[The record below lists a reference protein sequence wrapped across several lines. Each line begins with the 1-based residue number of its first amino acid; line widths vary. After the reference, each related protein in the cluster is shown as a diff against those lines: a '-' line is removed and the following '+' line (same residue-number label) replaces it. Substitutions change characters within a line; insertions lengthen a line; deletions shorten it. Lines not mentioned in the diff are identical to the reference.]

1 MLKKSRNKYDKK
13 LNSFVN
19 KKPKQKH
26 VKIPKVKQYSFSTPD
41 IITLEKLSKST
52 KGKRGKSFAQQLKKA
67 LQKDFYY
74 NLVNTFYKNSADNI
88 KKFIR
93 LARREGW
100 NDSEIT
106 YFLENHFEEIS
117 ALETSEEILNYL
129 YYETIL

>member
-1 MLKKSRNKYDKK
+1 MVKKQRNKYDKE

-19 KKPKQKH
+19 KKPKQKR
-26 VKIPKVKQYSFSTPD
+26 VKIPKVIQYSFSTPD
-41 IITLEKLSKST
+41 LITLKKLSKST
-52 KGKRGKSFAQQLKKA
+52 KGKRRKSFAQQLKKA
-67 LQKDFYY
+67 LQKDFYKK
-74 NLVNTFYKNSADNI
+74 LVNTFYKNSANNI

-93 LARREGW
+93 LAKREGW
-100 NDSEIT
+100 EDKQIT

>member
-1 MLKKSRNKYDKK
+1 MLKKSRNKHDRK

-26 VKIPKVKQYSFSTPD
+26 VKIPKIKQYSFSLPD
-41 IITLEKLSKST
+41 LITLEKLAKST
-52 KGKRGKSFAQQLKKA
+52 KGKRGKKFKQEFKKSQKKSFYK
-67 LQKDFYY
+67 
-74 NLVNTFYKNSADNI
+74 NLVETFYQNSADNI
-88 KKFIR
+88 KRFIR
-93 LARREGW
+93 LAKRENW
-100 NDSEIT
+100 QDEKIV

>member
-19 KKPKQKH
+19 KKPKQKR

-41 IITLEKLSKST
+41 LITLEKLAKST
-52 KGKRGKSFAQQLKKA
+52 KGKRGKSFAGQLKKA
-67 LQKDFYY
+67 LQKDFYK
-74 NLVNTFYKNSADNI
+74 NLINTFYKNSANNI

-100 NDSEIT
+100 EDKQIT